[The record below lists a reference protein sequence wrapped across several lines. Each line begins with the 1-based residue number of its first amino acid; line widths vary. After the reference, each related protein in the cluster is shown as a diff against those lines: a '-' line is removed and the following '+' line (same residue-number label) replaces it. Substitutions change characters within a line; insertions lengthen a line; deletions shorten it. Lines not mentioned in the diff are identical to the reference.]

1 MNILSYSL
9 AFGAISAAISIG
21 LGAFA
26 AHGLKAHVNEYKLDI
41 FNLAAEYQMIHAL
54 ALIACG
60 MVARYHSTKYL
71 QLTAWFFILGSF
83 LFCGSLYA
91 LALGIKG
98 VGIITPLGGLCF
110 IAGWLCLSIHSWPKS
125 LQK

>member
-1 MNILSYSL
+1 MNILSYSSTI
-9 AFGAISAAISIG
+9 GAISAAVSVC

-26 AHGLKAHVNEYKLDI
+26 AHGLKTHISEYELAI

-71 QLTAWFFILGSF
+71 QLTAWFFILGSV

-98 VGIITPLGGLCF
+98 VGLITPLGGLCF
-110 IAGWLCLSIHSWPKS
+110 IAGWLCLSIHTWPKS
-125 LQK
+125 IQK